1 MQAAVVAIVNIV
13 AVAVAAAAIAIETI
27 KPVAAVAAMVTVVE
41 IIKPVAEIDKIDI
54 LVAGGGLNGL
64 IAGLV
69 SARAGSARAGSA
81 QAGCYSVVIVEQQ
94 PQAKLAALE
103 NDGRASTIAA
113 TSYKLLEDLG
123 LGEALRPHAEPIWDI
138 RVTEG
143 DIYGN
148 VSKLF
153 LHFSAQEL
161 KNIPKDQPF
170 GYVIENYWLRKILQE
185 AVENTPNLRLIYDG
199 SVTEIFCDIDENTH
213 QAEAIINEAGKQTR
227 YHTSLI
233 IACDGKNSPLR
244 RAQGIAVRQWEYR
257 QKALVTAIF
266 HEHSHQGVAVEQ
278 FMAGGPFALLPMTMQ
293 RSAIVWAEKADGADH
308 LAALADDDFLLLLKE
323 RMGDWLGDVALA
335 APRQVFPLNYSH
347 AKQYYRHRFLL
358 LGDSAHAIH
367 PLAGQGLNLG
377 LRDSGTLWQ
386 ILDNAHRLGLDIGR
400 EEVLC
405 EYQAGRVHDNHAV
418 SAMTDILNRLFT
430 SGLPPVRTR
439 SEIRLGGCESHH
451 TAKTLFCQTGNG
463 DSLRGDILT
472 KGIRNIVR
480 LLLGRVTIRIP
491 P

>member
-1 MQAAVVAIVNIV
+1 
-13 AVAVAAAAIAIETI
+13 
-27 KPVAAVAAMVTVVE
+27 MVTVVE

-69 SARAGSARAGSA
+69 SAQAGSA
-81 QAGCYSVVIVEQQ
+81 QASARAGCYSVVIVEQQ
-94 PQAKLAALE
+94 PEAKLAALE

-123 LGEALRPHAEPIWDI
+123 LGQALQPHAEPIWDI

-143 DIYGN
+143 DIFGN

-161 KNIPKDQPF
+161 ENIPKDQPF
-170 GYVIENYWLRKILQE
+170 GYVIENYWLRKALQE

-199 SVTEIFCDIDENTH
+199 SVEEIFCDIDDNTH

-227 YHTSLI
+227 YHAKLI

-244 RAQGIAVRQWEYR
+244 RAQGIAVRQWDYR

-266 HEHSHQGVAVEQ
+266 HEHSHQGIAVEQ

-308 LAALADDDFLLLLKE
+308 LAALTDDDFLLLLKE
-323 RMGDWLGDVALA
+323 RMGDWLGDIALA
-335 APRQVFPLNYSH
+335 APRQVFPLSYSH

-386 ILDNAHRLGLDIGR
+386 ILDNAQRLGLDIGR

-405 EYQAGRVHDNHAV
+405 EYRAGRVHDNHAV

-430 SGLPPVRTR
+430 SGFPPVRLAR
-439 SEIRLGGCESHH
+439 KLGLGAVNHITPLKH
-451 TAKTLFCQTGNG
+451 YFAK
-463 DSLRGDILT
+463 RAM
-472 KGIRNIVR
+472 GIRDYI
-480 LLLGRVTIRIP
+480 
-491 P
+491 